1 MSVPPCRWLEVE
13 EVGAVTVVRLLAR
26 RILTEEAVEAVG
38 AELAGLLRGPGC
50 AKVVLHFGEVE
61 SMTTLMVGRLILLHR
76 QVEAAGGR
84 LVLCGAEPFLEELFA
99 LLRLPQVVPVYRS
112 EQEAL
117 DSFF

>member
-1 MSVPPCRWLEVE
+1 MSAPPCRWLEVE

-38 AELAGLLRGPGC
+38 EELAGLLRAPGG
-50 AKVVLHFGEVE
+50 AKVVLHLGEVE
-61 SMTTLMVGRLILLHR
+61 SMTTLMVGRLVLLHR

-84 LVLCGAEPFLEELFA
+84 LVLCGAEPALKEVFA
-99 LLRLPQVVPVYRS
+99 LLRLPRVMPVYRG

-117 DSFF
+117 ESFV